1 MIANRSD
8 NLGTYE
14 DRSLASLTD
23 ISSILAKINESGQ
36 LTVVNLEKLIGYGNV
51 TNPVDTST
59 PVNPSQVLIV
69 KANNEAS
76 SILAKLNAKSL
87 ADGLTSQIAESLSKI
102 DAFKESG
109 VQGGTSN
116 SLYNA
121 VTYKTRFA
129 KYLADLAALTG
140 VLDSLQNQQNY
151 QNSIAGDIGSQD
163 TEAKLNA
170 LRKQITDAG
179 GVPAF
184 AKGAAFS
191 GGVVKEPT
199 LFNMG
204 LMGEAGAEGILPLT
218 RTSSGSLGVQSVGV
232 GSQEVSER
240 LVESNRHLGALVRL
254 QQASNLK
261 IIEKL
266 SEVEQ
271 RLEGIETAARLE
283 ATA

>member
-1 MIANRSD
+1 
-8 NLGTYE
+8 
-14 DRSLASLTD
+14 
-23 ISSILAKINESGQ
+23 
-36 LTVVNLEKLIGYGNV
+36 
-51 TNPVDTST
+51 
-59 PVNPSQVLIV
+59 VNPSQVLIV